1 MGFLRR
7 LVGSSARQ
15 SSAPGAEQWPPAGP
29 ITTWPVGESFNTKL
43 AAVVFQPKDGATVE
57 VSGESRY
64 QETLEIIAG
73 GRTTKGP
80 RNPDHVA
87 TLLPEPSS
95 SPDPDAVR
103 VVIVPTR
110 SGQPW
115 GKVGYLSREDAVRYR
130 PVIDRVASIGKA
142 TACHVSL
149 KGGWDRG
156 PEDRGDIG
164 VTLHLDVPANL
175 MLELDK
181 KLRA

>member
-7 LVGSSARQ
+7 LVGGRGRQ
-15 SSAPGAEQWPPAGP
+15 AAAPGEQEWPPPGP
-29 ITTWPVGESFNTKL
+29 ITTWPVGESFNSKL
-43 AAVVFQPKDGATVE
+43 AAVVFLPKDGATVE

-64 QETLEIIAG
+64 QDILEIIAG
-73 GRTTKGP
+73 GRTTQGA
-80 RNPDHVA
+80 RNLDHVA

-95 SPDPDAVR
+95 ATDPDAVR

-110 SGQPW
+110 TGQPW

-130 PVIDRVASIGKA
+130 PVIDRVATIGKV

-149 KGGWDRG
+149 KGGWERG

-175 MLELDK
+175 MLELDRQK
-181 KLRA
+181 RA

>member
-7 LVGSSARQ
+7 LVSNSGRAASV
-15 SSAPGAEQWPPAGP
+15 PDAEQWPPPGP
-29 ITTWPVGESFNTKL
+29 ITTWPVGESFNAKL
-43 AAVVFQPKDGATVE
+43 AAVVFQPKDKATVE
-57 VSGESRY
+57 VSGDSRY
-64 QETLEIIAG
+64 QDILESIAG
-73 GRTTKGP
+73 GRTTNGA
-80 RNPDHVA
+80 RNPDQVA

-95 SPDPDAVR
+95 APGPDAVR

-115 GKVGYLSREDAVRYR
+115 GKVGYLSQEDAARYR
-130 PVIDRVASIGKA
+130 PVIDRVASMGKV

-149 KGGWDRG
+149 AGGWDRG

-164 VTLHLDVPANL
+164 VRLHLDAPANL

-181 KLRA
+181 KLGA